1 MSAGEAM
8 ELLQLRYFLDS
19 ADNEN
24 FSKTAEKYRVPPSS
38 VSIAVKKLEIELGC
52 SLFTRHKNKIQ
63 LNARGRVLR
72 RALRHALDEIDS
84 AVAGITDIPEEETGD
99 ISLLIRSE
107 RRIVGEH
114 LLEFKQRYPR
124 VVFHLSHEFSARDI
138 EKYDI
143 IIDAPSEQYQG
154 FDRIPMLS
162 EELHFAAFRDN
173 PLCRRRLTM
182 SDLRDQPFVT
192 MGEGSSLKELV
203 QEVCQKAGFHPHIII
218 ESDDPYYLR
227 KYIEMDLGIA
237 LIPERS
243 WEGELS
249 DRVAFL
255 DVVDFKYRRVTY
267 AYFNKSRP
275 RSSAAAKFYRF
286 ITEQE

>member
-1 MSAGEAM
+1 M

-24 FSKTAEKYRVPPSS
+24 FSKTADKYRVPPSS
-38 VSIAVKKLEIELGC
+38 VSIAVKKLETELGC
-52 SLFTRHKNKIQ
+52 SLFTREKNKLR

-72 RALRHALDEIDS
+72 QALRHALDELDT
-84 AVAGITDIPEEETGD
+84 AVAGLTDIPDEETGD

-107 RRIVGEH
+107 RRVVSQH
-114 LLEFKQRYPR
+114 LLAFKQRYPQ
-124 VVFHLSHEFSARDI
+124 VVFRLSHEFSTRDI
-138 EKYDI
+138 EKYDV
-143 IIDAPSEQYQG
+143 IIDASSEPYQG
-154 FDRIPMLS
+154 FDRFPMLS
-162 EELHFAAFRDN
+162 ETLRFAAFCDN
-173 PLCRRRLTM
+173 PLCGRRLTM

-192 MGEGSSLKELV
+192 LCEGSSLKQLV
-203 QEVCQKAGFHPHIII
+203 QEACAKAGFRPHIII

-249 DRVAFL
+249 DRIAFL
-255 DVVDFKYRRVTY
+255 DVADFACSRVTY
-267 AYFNKSRP
+267 AYFNRSRP
-275 RSSAAAKFYRF
+275 HASVAAKFYRF
-286 ITEQE
+286 LTEHETLF